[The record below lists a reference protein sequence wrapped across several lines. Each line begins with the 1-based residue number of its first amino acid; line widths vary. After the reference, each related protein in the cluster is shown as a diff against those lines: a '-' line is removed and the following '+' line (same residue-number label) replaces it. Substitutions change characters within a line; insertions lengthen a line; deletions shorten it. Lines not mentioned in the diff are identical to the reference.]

1 MNKAFYGM
9 ILVVCIASGC
19 ATTDGPLSQD
29 QLSGLD
35 LTSSREVVLTVHG
48 LSCPLC
54 SNNLDGQLA
63 KVEGVESAS
72 IDLKTGAVTV
82 RLAEGHAV
90 TSGDLA
96 GAVRNAGFT
105 LKEVNPQSPSR

>member
-1 MNKAFYGM
+1 MDKRWYGM
-9 ILVVCIASGC
+9 ILAAGIACGC
-19 ATTDGPLSQD
+19 ASTDGSGGKDGFTGIDLS
-29 QLSGLD
+29 
-35 LTSSREVVLTVHG
+35 SSREVVLTVHG

-63 KVEGVESAS
+63 KVSGVEGAS

-82 RLAEGHAV
+82 RLAESHSV
-90 TSGDLA
+90 TSWDLA

-105 LKEVNPQSPSR
+105 LKEINPKGAGQ